1 MYTSV
6 QSFETEQ
13 GGGDSFTVHA
23 EVCTYEA
30 NGVDV
35 SASEITV
42 EPPPMPPPGPA
53 YVGPDGQPIYGHQVP
68 ACGSCSYYPQSQPY
82 PGQYAPPPPGMM
94 YGGTPFAGAAVP
106 IPAGMQFQQGVGMV
120 PSTDTR
126 LIQQFAP
133 PREPGVPRK
142 KRDNPFGAAKWSAQ
156 EEDMLRSMVAEAG
169 TGSWARVAE
178 TLSLQFATNRTASGV
193 NQHWQIMCGK
203 RKKKRVD
210 GPKPRP
216 TRWTAEEEVRL
227 RDLVEHANGQ
237 RIWRQIAE
245 VLGTQRSPCAAARAT
260 PRNYSRNFCRA
271 ARPPADAPR
280 PHFAG
285 GRSSSTGNR

>member
-1 MYTSV
+1 
-6 QSFETEQ
+6 
-13 GGGDSFTVHA
+13 
-23 EVCTYEA
+23 
-30 NGVDV
+30 
-35 SASEITV
+35 
-42 EPPPMPPPGPA
+42 
-53 YVGPDGQPIYGHQVP
+53 
-68 ACGSCSYYPQSQPY
+68 
-82 PGQYAPPPPGMM
+82 
-94 YGGTPFAGAAVP
+94 
-106 IPAGMQFQQGVGMV
+106 
-120 PSTDTR
+120 
-126 LIQQFAP
+126 
-133 PREPGVPRK
+133 
-142 KRDNPFGAAKWSAQ
+142 
-156 EEDMLRSMVAEAG
+156 MLRSMVAEAG

-280 PHFAG
+280 PHCAG

>member
-126 LIQQFAP
+126 LIQQIAP

-260 PRNYSRNFCRA
+260 PRNYS
-271 ARPPADAPR
+271 APR
-280 PHFAG
+280 ALPPT
-285 GRSSSTGNR
+285 R

>member
-120 PSTDTR
+120 P
-126 LIQQFAP
+126 
-133 PREPGVPRK
+133 PR
-142 KRDNPFGAAKWSAQ
+142 AQ
-156 EEDMLRSMVAEAG
+156 LSMTNVVMSLPVASQWLGQSQLR
-169 TGSWARVAE
+169 
-178 TLSLQFATNRTASGV
+178 
-193 NQHWQIMCGK
+193 
-203 RKKKRVD
+203 
-210 GPKPRP
+210 
-216 TRWTAEEEVRL
+216 
-227 RDLVEHANGQ
+227 
-237 RIWRQIAE
+237 
-245 VLGTQRSPCAAARAT
+245 
-260 PRNYSRNFCRA
+260 
-271 ARPPADAPR
+271 
-280 PHFAG
+280 
-285 GRSSSTGNR
+285 

>member
-68 ACGSCSYYPQSQPY
+68 AGGSCSYYPQSQPY

-94 YGGTPFAGAAVP
+94 YGGTPFAGA
-106 IPAGMQFQQGVGMV
+106 VG
-120 PSTDTR
+120 
-126 LIQQFAP
+126 
-133 PREPGVPRK
+133 
-142 KRDNPFGAAKWSAQ
+142 
-156 EEDMLRSMVAEAG
+156 
-169 TGSWARVAE
+169 
-178 TLSLQFATNRTASGV
+178 
-193 NQHWQIMCGK
+193 
-203 RKKKRVD
+203 D
-210 GPKPRP
+210 G
-216 TRWTAEEEVRL
+216 
-227 RDLVEHANGQ
+227 
-237 RIWRQIAE
+237 
-245 VLGTQRSPCAAARAT
+245 VLGGEQGLGEMGALGVAV
-260 PRNYSRNFCRA
+260 
-271 ARPPADAPR
+271 RPFR
-280 PHFAG
+280 RVFVG
-285 GRSSSTGNR
+285 QSLFRREVYQ